1 MVNGLIIAGPL
12 FSGKTT
18 TADALLKYLGHGEK
32 ASFAFPLKRE
42 VATACASNEEEYN
55 QFLAE
60 MYDPKKKE
68 FWRIILQWWGTEF
81 RRQRFHENY
90 WVAQMDG
97 LLANNPN
104 TFKVIDDC
112 RFANE
117 REMLRKYDFGFAM
130 LEANPDAKEQG
141 IQNHESEALEKMG
154 PPDLVVPWMPVLDRV
169 RTIADFFNLTPIDKV
184 RKFRTIPGLVIRKV
198 SSV

>member
-18 TADALLKYLGHGEK
+18 TADAMLKYLGHGEK
-32 ASFAFPLKRE
+32 ASFAYPLKRE
-42 VATACASNEEEYN
+42 VAQACATTEEEFN
-55 QFLAE
+55 TFLAE
-60 MYDPKKKE
+60 MYDPQKKE
-68 FWRIILQWWGTEF
+68 YWRTILQWWGTEL
-81 RRQRFHENY
+81 RRNRYHQNY

-97 LLANNPN
+97 LLAQSK

-141 IQNHESEALEKMG
+141 IKNHESEALEQMG
-154 PPDLVVPWMPVLDRV
+154 KPDIVVPWMPVLDRV
-169 RTIADFFNLTPIDKV
+169 RMIAQFFNLIPIDKV
-184 RKFRTIPGLVIRKV
+184 RKFQPIKGLSIRKV
-198 SSV
+198 STV

>member
-1 MVNGLIIAGPL
+1 M

-18 TADALLKYLGHGEK
+18 TADAMLKYLGHGEK

-42 VATACASNEEEYN
+42 VAAACASNEEEYN

-68 FWRIILQWWGTEF
+68 LWRIPLQWWGTEF
-81 RRQRFHENY
+81 RRKRFHENY

-117 REMLRKYDFGFAM
+117 REMLRKYDFGFVV
-130 LEANPDAKEQG
+130 LEANPNAKEQG
-141 IQNHESEALEKMG
+141 IQNHESEAIEQMG
-154 PPDLVVPWMPVLDRV
+154 TPDLVVPWMAVLERV
-169 RTIADFFNLTPIDKV
+169 RLIAEFFKLTPTTKIKNFSLASKMV
-184 RKFRTIPGLVIRKV
+184 FHKV